1 MRGVSYRFCLYV
13 AGDSPN
19 SLLARANLAAIAAE
33 RLAGRFTIEEID
45 VLKEPLRALSDKV
58 LLTPTLVRLWPEP
71 QRRLLGSL
79 NEREKVLNFL
89 GI

>member
-1 MRGVSYRFCLYV
+1 MRAVSYRFCLYV

-45 VLKEPLRALSDKV
+45 VLKEPLRALSAKV
-58 LLTPTLVRLWPEP
+58 LLTPTLVRLRPEP

-79 NEREKVLNFL
+79 SERQKVLNFL